1 MERTHSLGALANAL
15 VEAARNLRTAK
26 LDTERI
32 KAAAGELD
40 AALATKEPASG
51 QLGSTN
57 NKPADQDASR
67 AHAPVEALAKELADN
82 SVKVSAALQ
91 KLGEDLLRAAETL
104 GQ

>member
-26 LDTERI
+26 LDTEGI
-32 KAAAGELD
+32 KAAASDLD
-40 AALATKEPASG
+40 AALAHKDQAEAEV
-51 QLGSTN
+51 GSTN
-57 NKPADQDASR
+57 NQPADQDMSR
-67 AHAPVEALAKELADN
+67 AVTQIEALAKELADN

-104 GQ
+104 AQ